1 MRFRVIDY
9 HRELLAD
16 ETRTNAYRDAILRVV
31 RPGDVVVDLGCGSG
45 ILSFFACQ
53 AGASHVYAIDSTRAA
68 DIAAFLAKRLGF
80 GDRVTVLRK
89 ESHEVELPQLANV
102 LVTETMGVL
111 GFDEHIAGHVLDA
124 RKRLLTPD
132 ARIVPARVSTWL
144 VPVELDHHYEQHI
157 NFWSEPHYGF
167 DLSKLRMFAS
177 NSSFFAHIHTRAHLA
192 EPAELL
198 ALDLNSGLTEA
209 SGRAEMVMKRDA
221 VVHGF
226 GAFFEA
232 RLADGITLT
241 NRDARTTSWSQ
252 SFFPLET
259 AIHAARGTRVDVSLE
274 MDDGKSWRWRGN
286 IAGQEFDQ
294 TTWLALPPAG
304 L

>member
-16 ETRTNAYRDAILRVV
+16 ETRTNAYRDAILRIV

-53 AGASHVYAIDSTRAA
+53 AGASHVYAIDQTRAA
-68 DIAAFLAKRLGF
+68 DMASFLAKRLGF
-80 GDRVTVLRK
+80 ADRISVLRQ
-89 ESHEVELPQLANV
+89 ESREVELPQRANV
-102 LVTETMGVL
+102 LITETMGVL
-111 GFDEHIAGHVLDA
+111 GFDEHIAGHVRDA
-124 RKRLLTPD
+124 RERLLVPD
-132 ARIVPARVSTWL
+132 ARIIPGRVSACL

-167 DLSKLRMFAS
+167 DLSKMRTFAT

-192 EPAELL
+192 EPAEMFSI
-198 ALDLNSGLTEA
+198 DLYSGATEA
-209 SGRAEMVMKRDA
+209 SGRAQITTKRGG

-232 RLADGITLT
+232 HLADGVVLT

-252 SFFPLET
+252 GFFPLEMPVT
-259 AIHAARGTRVDVSLE
+259 VPRGATIDVELHT
-274 MDDGKSWRWRGN
+274 DDGKSWRWSGT
-286 IAGQEFDQ
+286 IGDEKFDQ
-294 TTWLALPPAG
+294 TTWLALPPPG